1 MAKIGYVRVST
12 MEQNLDRQISL
23 MDTLKVDRLF
33 QDKAS
38 GKSLERPG
46 LDAMLE
52 YVRPGDE
59 IHVESF
65 SRLSRSTNE
74 LLTTVNQLTDQGVHL
89 ISHKEKFD
97 TTTASGRLMLTVFAA
112 IAQFEREI
120 TLERQKEGI
129 AAAKERGVYKGR
141 SRTPDSPELILAMKG
156 WAAGELKATD
166 AIRISGLGKTSFYQR
181 CKEYGYSREK

>member
-1 MAKIGYVRVST
+1 MAKIGYIRVST
-12 MEQNLDRQISL
+12 VEQNLDRQIAL
-23 MDTLKVDRLF
+23 MASVKVDKLF
-33 QDKAS
+33 EDKAS
-38 GKSLERPG
+38 GKSLDRPG
-46 LDAMLE
+46 LEALMK

-74 LLTTVNQLTDQGVHL
+74 LLTTVTRLTDQGVFVV
-89 ISHKEKFD
+89 SHKENFD

-112 IAQFEREI
+112 ISQFEREI

-129 AAAKERGVYKGR
+129 AAAKARGVYKGR

-156 WAAGELKATD
+156 WAAGELKAVD

>member
-12 MEQNLDRQISL
+12 VEQNLDRQISL

-46 LDAMLE
+46 LEALME

-74 LLTTVNQLTDQGVHL
+74 LLNTVNQLTDQGVHL

-120 TLERQKEGI
+120 TLERQKRRNCCCKRAG
-129 AAAKERGVYKGR
+129 
-141 SRTPDSPELILAMKG
+141 SLQRTHKVPGHS
-156 WAAGELKATD
+156 
-166 AIRISGLGKTSFYQR
+166 
-181 CKEYGYSREK
+181 